1 MLPYKRSE
9 RVAHQIQREVSE
21 IVMNRIK
28 APSLGFITITDVEV
42 SDDLKHAK
50 IFFSVLKNEDRKPT
64 AEALTHATPFVR
76 GELARRMKLRSVP
89 EIRFVYD
96 ESIGYGN
103 HIERLIKKIH
113 EDE

>member
-9 RVAHQIQREVSE
+9 RVAHQIKREVSD

-28 APSLGFITITDVEV
+28 APGLGFITITDVEV

-50 IFFSVLKNEDRKPT
+50 IFFSVLKDEDRKPT
-64 AEALTHATPFVR
+64 EEALKHSASFVR
-76 GELARRMKLRSVP
+76 GELGRRMKLRMVP
-89 EIRFVYD
+89 EIRFIYD
-96 ESIGYGN
+96 ESVGYGN